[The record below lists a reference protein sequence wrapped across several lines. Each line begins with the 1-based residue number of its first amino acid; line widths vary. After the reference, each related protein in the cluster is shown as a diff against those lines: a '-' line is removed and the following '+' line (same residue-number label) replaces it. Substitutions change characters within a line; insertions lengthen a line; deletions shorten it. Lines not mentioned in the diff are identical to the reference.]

1 VTSVFAMPERIV
13 DGSPRVHAA
22 QLGASIGPRVIRS
35 VAVSVAVV
43 TDTTAYLPEELIA
56 ENGIHRVSLY
66 VTLDGEQRPESEISA
81 GDYDD
86 FYERLRRSDAGATTS
101 QPSIGDFLAVY
112 EPLLAAGHE
121 VVSIHISSGISGTV
135 ESASQARQQ
144 LIDSGSGGE
153 RIVVWD
159 SRSGCGGQG
168 LMVLIAARA
177 AARGASAA
185 EVMERVERGRDS
197 LRMWFA
203 IDTLEYLRKGGRIG
217 AAQALLGSALQ
228 IKPIL
233 TLAEEITPVERVR
246 TRRRAFERM
255 VEFAHERKRDGAT
268 AWVVQHI
275 HDPDTA
281 RRLVDDC
288 RQVFGS
294 DPVFVS
300 EIGPVIG
307 AHIGPGLLGFG
318 GVEPAALE

>member
-1 VTSVFAMPERIV
+1 
-13 DGSPRVHAA
+13 
-22 QLGASIGPRVIRS
+22 
-35 VAVSVAVV
+35 VSTEVV

-56 ENGIHRVSLY
+56 EHRIHRVSLY
-66 VTLDGEQRPESEISA
+66 VTLDGEQRAESEISA
-81 GDYDD
+81 EAYDD
-86 FYERLRRSDAGATTS
+86 FYERLRRTEQGATTS
-101 QPSIGDFLAVY
+101 QPSIGDFESIY
-112 EPLLAAGHE
+112 EPLLSAGNE
-121 VVSIHISSGISGTV
+121 VVSIHISSGISGTC
-135 ESASQARQQ
+135 EAARQTRQ
-144 LIDSGSGGE
+144 KLIDEGKGGE
-153 RIVVWD
+153 RVEVID

-168 LMVLIAARA
+168 LLAMIAARA
-177 AARGASAA
+177 AAAGASGAEAA
-185 EVMERVERGRDS
+185 EAAQHARET
-197 LRMWFA
+197 LKMWFA

-233 TLAEEITPVERVR
+233 TLEEEITPIERVR

-255 VEFAHERKRDGAT
+255 VEFAHERKADGAG

-275 HDPDTA
+275 HDPDGA
-281 RRLVDDC
+281 RRLVDEC

-318 GVEPAALE
+318 GLSKELWDGSGR